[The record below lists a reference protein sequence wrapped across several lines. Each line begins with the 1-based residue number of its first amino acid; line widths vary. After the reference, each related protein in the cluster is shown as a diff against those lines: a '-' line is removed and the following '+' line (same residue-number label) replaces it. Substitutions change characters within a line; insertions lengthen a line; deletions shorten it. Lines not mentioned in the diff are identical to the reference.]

1 MLAQAYN
8 LIPLP
13 YKAEVSAAT
22 VVPLADEAGLS
33 MEYRLYQGTDIQGL
47 QASGLSS
54 GEVKLAVCIA
64 MFACTLAEIYP
75 AISEWFSGLW

>member
-1 MLAQAYN
+1 MNRTLLFMSALALCGSSMLAQAYN

-33 MEYRLYQGTDIQGL
+33 MEYRLY
-47 QASGLSS
+47 
-54 GEVKLAVCIA
+54 
-64 MFACTLAEIYP
+64 
-75 AISEWFSGLW
+75 